1 MEERLQ
7 KILSAAGLCS
17 RRQAEAWLK
26 AGRVTVNGVPASLGD
41 KADKDRSVVAVDGKP
56 ISAPPEKV
64 YLVLNKPRGYVT
76 TLSDERGR
84 PTAAS
89 LTADCGARVYP
100 VGRLDMDSEGLL
112 LMTNDGDFAQRMAHP
127 SHRREKEYQVTVSGD
142 LPGCDRRLASL
153 TALEDGAPIV
163 PARVKVLRRGNDT
176 WLLSVTI
183 CQGLNRQIR
192 RMCAQTGLSV
202 RRLRRVREGSLVL
215 GDLPAGKWRRLTA
228 AEVAALLKEGGTSS
242 PESVHMP

>member
-17 RRQAEAWLK
+17 RRQAEEWLK
-26 AGRVTVNGVPASLGD
+26 AGRVTVDGVTASLGD
-41 KADKDRSVVAVDGKP
+41 RADKDHAVIAVDGKQ
-56 ISAPPEKV
+56 ISDAPEKV
-64 YLVLNKPRGYVT
+64 YLMLNKPRGYVT

-127 SHRREKEYQVTVSGD
+127 SHRREKEYQVTVSGA
-142 LPGCDRRLASL
+142 LPGCDRRLGSL

-192 RMCAQTGLSV
+192 RMCAQAGLRV
-202 RRLRRVREGSLVL
+202 KRLQRVREGCLVL
-215 GDLPAGKWRRLTA
+215 GNLPLGKWRALTA
-228 AEVAALLKEGGTSS
+228 KEVAALLEEKGPSS
-242 PESVHMP
+242 RESVHMP

>member
-17 RRQAEAWLK
+17 RRQAEAWLQ
-26 AGRVTVNGVPASLGD
+26 AGRVTVNGVPAGLGD
-41 KADKDRSVVAVDGKP
+41 RADRDRDLIAVDGKP
-56 ISAPPEKV
+56 LTAVPEKV
-64 YLVLNKPRGYVT
+64 YLLLHKPRGYVT

-84 PTAAS
+84 PTAAA

-127 SHRREKEYQVTVSGD
+127 RHRREKEYHVTVSGS
-142 LPGCDRRLASL
+142 LPGCDRRLEAL
-153 TALEDGAPIV
+153 TALEDGTPIAPAQV
-163 PARVKVLRRGNDT
+163 RVLRRNGET
-176 WLLSVTI
+176 WVLSVTI

-192 RMCAQTGLSV
+192 RMCAQAGLTV
-202 RRLRRVREGSLVL
+202 RRLRRVREGSLLL
-215 GDLPAGKWRRLTA
+215 GDLPPGKWRSLTA
-228 AEVAALLKEGGTSS
+228 AEVAALLREDV
-242 PESVHMP
+242 PPFLR

>member
-17 RRQAEAWLK
+17 RRQAEEWLK
-26 AGRVTVNGVPASLGD
+26 AGRVTVDGVPASLGD
-41 KADKDRSVVAVDGKP
+41 RADKDHAVIAVDGKP
-56 ISAPPEKV
+56 LAAQPEKV
-64 YLVLNKPRGYVT
+64 YLMLNKPRGYVT

-89 LTADCGARVYP
+89 LTSDCGVRIYP

-127 SHRREKEYQVTVSGD
+127 RHRKEKEYHVTVSGA
-142 LPGCDRRLASL
+142 LPGCDGRLRSL
-153 TALEDGAPIV
+153 AALEDGTPIV
-163 PARVKVLRRGNDT
+163 PAKVKVLRRDGET
-176 WLLSVTI
+176 WVLSVTI

-228 AEVAALLKEGGTSS
+228 AEVAALLGEGGTSS
-242 PESVHMP
+242 QGSVHTP

>member
-1 MEERLQ
+1 MEDRLQ

-17 RRQAEAWLK
+17 RRQAEVYIQQ
-26 AGRVTVNGVPASLGD
+26 GRVTVNGRPAALGD
-41 KADKDRSVVAVDGKP
+41 KADPQKDTIALDGKP
-56 ISAPPEKV
+56 AVQPAART
-64 YLVLNKPRGYVT
+64 VLMLYKPRGVVT

-89 LTADCGARVYP
+89 LTSDCGVRIYP

-127 SHRREKEYQVTVSGD
+127 RHRKEKEYHVTVSGA
-142 LPGCDRRLASL
+142 LPGCDGRLRSL
-153 TALEDGAPIV
+153 AALEDGTPIV
-163 PARVKVLRRGNDT
+163 PAKVKVLRRDGET
-176 WLLSVTI
+176 WVLSVTI

-228 AEVAALLKEGGTSS
+228 AEVAALLGEGGTSS
-242 PESVHMP
+242 QGSVHTP